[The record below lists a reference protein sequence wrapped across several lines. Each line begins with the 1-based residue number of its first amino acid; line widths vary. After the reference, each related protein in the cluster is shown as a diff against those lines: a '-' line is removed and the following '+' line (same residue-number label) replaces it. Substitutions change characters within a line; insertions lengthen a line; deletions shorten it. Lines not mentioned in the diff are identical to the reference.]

1 MPCAHVHLYILHE
14 YMFLFLLTDKML
26 LSEGLHVPP
35 TGSHPKLTGPP
46 TIILMRSTALQLTTN
61 WLFSTFQSYI
71 SGPEE
76 E

>member
-35 TGSHPKLTGPP
+35 TGSHPKLLVP

-71 SGPEE
+71 SDYEE